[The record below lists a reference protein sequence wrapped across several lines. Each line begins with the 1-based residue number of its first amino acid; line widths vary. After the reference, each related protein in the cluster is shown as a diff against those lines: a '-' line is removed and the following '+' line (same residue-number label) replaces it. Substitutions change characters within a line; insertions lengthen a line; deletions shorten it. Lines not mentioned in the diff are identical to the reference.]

1 MPSDPA
7 RHLSLHEAAD
17 LLGVH
22 YMTIY
27 RRVRLGI
34 LPARKI
40 GGTWLVDPAD
50 LERATTTPE
59 RGRRRRGGSHPRVS
73 IWQERLQARMLGGDV
88 AGSWQVIEA
97 AMASGFEPGEIYVRV
112 LAPSLHAIGASWRS
126 GRVSIDQE
134 HLASSVATTLIGRL
148 GPRFVHPG
156 RKKGVVIVA
165 MPPGERHGLGVAM
178 LADILADAGYG
189 VLNLGPDTP
198 TASLVAAMRDAGSLA
213 AVVVSVVDIERR
225 PAAGRLLA
233 AARRERP
240 SVPRLVG
247 GNAVPDERRGARSRC
262 GRVGRGSA
270 RARRPDRS
278 AQGTGMMQPLPAPVA
293 GVPFDVE
300 TAAGRVSAYE
310 LGEGRTVLLLHS
322 FNAAGSGIELA
333 PLASRLAEHRRV
345 VLVDWLGF
353 GTSDRPDAP
362 YGWALYGEQLERIRL
377 AALQPG
383 ETSVDVVA
391 LSLPGQYVV
400 VAAAEHP
407 ERFGRIVLISPT
419 GFGRFKGDAGRTSRN
434 IYRFLRLTGIGRLLF
449 AVLARRQVIRWFL
462 RQTFADPEQVPREYE
477 RYCWRTCQQPHAYRA
492 PLAFVSGLL
501 NDPRAEGAY
510 QRLANP
516 TLLLFGDHPRFTD
529 PAAAEAL
536 VAANS
541 HLERITIE
549 HAGDLPQLE
558 QRDETAAVIERF
570 LA

>member
-1 MPSDPA
+1 
-7 RHLSLHEAAD
+7 
-17 LLGVH
+17 
-22 YMTIY
+22 MT
-27 RRVRLGI
+27 
-34 LPARKI
+34 
-40 GGTWLVDPAD
+40 
-50 LERATTTPE
+50 
-59 RGRRRRGGSHPRVS
+59 
-73 IWQERLQARMLGGDV
+73 
-88 AGSWQVIEA
+88 
-97 AMASGFEPGEIYVRV
+97 
-112 LAPSLHAIGASWRS
+112 
-126 GRVSIDQE
+126 
-134 HLASSVATTLIGRL
+134 
-148 GPRFVHPG
+148 
-156 RKKGVVIVA
+156 
-165 MPPGERHGLGVAM
+165 
-178 LADILADAGYG
+178 
-189 VLNLGPDTP
+189 
-198 TASLVAAMRDAGSLA
+198 
-213 AVVVSVVDIERR
+213 
-225 PAAGRLLA
+225 
-233 AARRERP
+233 
-240 SVPRLVG
+240 
-247 GNAVPDERRGARSRC
+247 
-262 GRVGRGSA
+262 
-270 RARRPDRS
+270 
-278 AQGTGMMQPLPAPVA
+278 QPLSAPIA

-310 LGEGRTVLLLHS
+310 LGQGQTVLLLHS

-362 YGWALYGEQLERIRL
+362 YGWALFGEQLEGIRL
-377 AALQPG
+377 AALRPG

-419 GFGRFKGDAGRTSRN
+419 GFGRFKGDAGRNSRN
-434 IYRFLRLTGIGRLLF
+434 IHRFLRRTGIGRLLF

-462 RQTFADPEQVPREYE
+462 RQTFADPQHVPREYE

-501 NDPRAEGAY
+501 NDPRAEAAY
-510 QRLANP
+510 ERLPNP

-529 PAAAEAL
+529 PAAAETL

-541 HLERITIE
+541 QLERITIE